1 MDEGALIRASP
12 GPGRRSLSLVF
23 TGGDFADGGPH
34 IRETLKSRGI
44 KAGFFFT
51 GDFYRRPDNAGLIRG
66 LAEDGHYLGP
76 HSDKHLLYC
85 AWEDRNKLLVTREQ
99 FLADLRANEE
109 AMTPFGPPA
118 GRARCF
124 IPPYEWANAAIARW
138 TREAGAVLFNFT
150 PGTGSNADYTTPD
163 MPAYASSAKIFDG
176 IVSREARDPRGLDG
190 FFLLL
195 HVGTHPDRTD
205 KFYFRLGE
213 LLDILT
219 SRGYSFIRIDE
230 AVASCSGP
238 SLAASGRVPEFPWS
252 AGSRRTP

>member
-1 MDEGALIRASP
+1 MDEGAIVRAAP
-12 GPGRRSLSLVF
+12 ARRSLSLVF
-23 TGGDFADGGPH
+23 TGGDFADGGPS
-34 IRETLKSRGI
+34 IREALKKRDV

-51 GDFYRRPDNAGLIRG
+51 GDFYRAPANAGLIRL
-66 LAEDGHYLGP
+66 LAADGHYLGP

-85 AWEDRNKLLVTREQ
+85 AWEDRNKLLVTREE

-109 AMTPFGPPA
+109 AMAPFLPPG

-138 TREAGAVLFNFT
+138 TREAGAVLFNLT

-163 MPAYASSAKIFDG
+163 MPEYASSAKIFDG
-176 IVSREARDPRGLDG
+176 ILAYEARDPRGLEG
-190 FFLLL
+190 FFLLI
-195 HVGTHPDRTD
+195 HIGTHPARTD

-219 SRGYSFIRIDE
+219 ARGYAFTRIDE
-230 AVASCSGP
+230 ALASCPPPGTVVR
-238 SLAASGRVPEFPWS
+238 AS
-252 AGSRRTP
+252 